1 MNAQNAET
9 YLPCYRPGKPM
20 DARTLKA
27 ARYAERDETLRRRLA
42 EQMSFDEQM
51 VSAIHFI
58 QPPENLRQ
66 KLHALGAPG
75 ATAPPTL
82 RSHLRH
88 PAMLSALAGVLLFI
102 GLIVVQEL
110 HRRQAFPGRE
120 ATDRMLATT
129 SDMSGVEMEPTH
141 GRVGD
146 LGDAFYMRGFE
157 GFTVP
162 ESVAQLPVVGMRI
175 FRQNGHRVAQLA
187 VDAHDALVFVFNA
200 SDFGVELGAVPD
212 WRVWEQD
219 QWAAAIRSDQ
229 GTCTMI
235 AFRGD
240 IEEMKR
246 FLQTLR

>member
-1 MNAQNAET
+1 MNAEDAEI

-27 ARYAERDETLRRRLA
+27 ARYAEKHDSLKRRLA

-58 QPPENLRQ
+58 QPPEDLRQ
-66 KLHALGAPG
+66 RLSALTAP
-75 ATAPPTL
+75 AAAAPPTL

-88 PAMLSALAGVLLFI
+88 PAMLSAVAGVLLFI

-110 HRRQAFPGRE
+110 NRRHAFPGKE
-120 ATDRMLATT
+120 ATERMLAATN
-129 SDMSGVEMEPTH
+129 DMSGVELEPTRGH
-141 GRVGD
+141 AGD

-157 GFTVP
+157 GFAVP
-162 ESVAQLPVVGMRI
+162 PPIASLPVVGMRV

-187 VDAHDALVFVFNA
+187 VDEHNALVFVFNA
-200 SDFGVELGAVPD
+200 AEFGVDLGERKE

-219 QWAAAIRSDQ
+219 RWAAAIRSDQ

-240 IEEMKR
+240 IEEMQR